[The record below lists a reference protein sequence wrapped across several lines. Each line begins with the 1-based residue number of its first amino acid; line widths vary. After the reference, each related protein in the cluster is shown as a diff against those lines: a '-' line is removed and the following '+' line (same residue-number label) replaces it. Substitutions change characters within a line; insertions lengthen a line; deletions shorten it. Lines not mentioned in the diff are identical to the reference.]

1 MSVEFASPER
11 GRVLL
16 VDDAPEILL
25 IVNDILQDH
34 YEILLAPDGPTAL
47 HLAAA
52 GNLQLVLLD
61 LVMPGMDG
69 HEVCRRL
76 KADPATAGIPVIFLT
91 SKDQPEHEAQAFE
104 EGAVDYLTKP
114 IVPSV
119 LRARVDTHVR
129 LSQASA
135 LLQDQVLHLEGLV
148 AERSAEIA
156 TLRDATVLALASLA
170 EFRAPETGNHLR
182 RTAHYVAA
190 LANQARQNPKFSAA
204 LTPDVIHQLFQSAP
218 LHDLGKVAIPDHIL
232 FKPGKLTPQ
241 EFEVVK
247 QHAAIGR
254 DAVATVRRE
263 IGGDNAFLRYAAE
276 IAYGHHEWYDG
287 SGYPRG
293 LRGDAI
299 PLSARLMAIADVY
312 DALISW
318 RVYKPAVSHDVA
330 LAHLV
335 SARGTQFDPDLIDAL
350 LPIAWRFQD
359 IAARFPDEAD
369 APSRR
374 VAASVSG

>member
-1 MSVEFASPER
+1 M
-11 GRVLL
+11 
-16 VDDAPEILL
+16 
-25 IVNDILQDH
+25 
-34 YEILLAPDGPTAL
+34 
-47 HLAAA
+47 
-52 GNLQLVLLD
+52 
-61 LVMPGMDG
+61 
-69 HEVCRRL
+69 
-76 KADPATAGIPVIFLT
+76 
-91 SKDQPEHEAQAFE
+91 
-104 EGAVDYLTKP
+104 
-114 IVPSV
+114 
-119 LRARVDTHVR
+119 
-129 LSQASA
+129 
-135 LLQDQVLHLEGLV
+135 
-148 AERSAEIA
+148 
-156 TLRDATVLALASLA
+156 
-170 EFRAPETGNHLR
+170 
-182 RTAHYVAA
+182 
-190 LANQARQNPKFSAA
+190 
-204 LTPDVIHQLFQSAP
+204 TPDVIHQLFQSAP

-241 EFEVVK
+241 EFEIVK
-247 QHAAIGR
+247 LHAAIGR